1 MVHLATVVL
10 TGMFKLMVLPP
21 DQDAEIVT
29 TLVQDKGPLVVTPPV
44 VKVLVRWVVD
54 DLPVVVEG
62 VVVEV
67 DPFSVVEVDVV
78 CDDVVPREVEV
89 VEPPIVVAAED
100 EVRKVLVVGTEV
112 VTLIVVVAG
121 TAYLK

>member
-21 DQDAEIVT
+21 DQDAEIFT
-29 TLVQDKGPLVVTPPV
+29 TLVQDKGPLVVTPLV

-121 TAYLK
+121 TAHLK

>member
-1 MVHLATVVL
+1 
-10 TGMFKLMVLPP
+10 MVLPP

-29 TLVQDKGPLVVTPPV
+29 TLVQDKGPLVVTPLV

-67 DPFSVVEVDVV
+67 DTFSVVEVDVV

-121 TAYLK
+121 TAHLK